1 MKIKLFKFKSVKST
15 NDVALKLIK
24 NNSTKPALIFSH
36 KQSKGRGTMGKKWIS
51 TKGNLFIS
59 IFFRINSKKINF
71 GDELDAA
78 QAEAKAWKTI
88 WSAGQ
93 GVTSIEDCPST
104 KDLIDKLKKEF
115 IDSIK
120 NQVKVLEKFS

>member
-1 MKIKLFKFKSVKST
+1 MVIQQVVIIFHIQRKYIF
-15 NDVALKLIK
+15 VAVFVDSLLMTTSFD
-24 NNSTKPALIFSH
+24 NYH
-36 KQSKGRGTMGKKWIS
+36 
-51 TKGNLFIS
+51 
-59 IFFRINSKKINF
+59 SKKINF